1 MAKKTL
7 SIGGATYDL
16 FVRLP
21 AQVLREHESSEAF
34 ALPLGAKIRV
44 EDLLET
50 CGGGANNTAV
60 GFARLGCSATFE
72 GGVGWDQWGEQLT
85 ANMKKEGVDVQYAT
99 VVEGEVSS
107 FSI

>member
-21 AQVLREHESSEAF
+21 GTYGASDEMFS
-34 ALPLGAKIRV
+34 LPLGAKIRV

-50 CGGGANNTAV
+50 CGGGASNTAV
-60 GFARLGCSATFE
+60 GLSRLGCEAAFE
-72 GGVGWDQWGEQLT
+72 GVVGSDQWGEKLT
-85 ANMKKEGVDVQYAT
+85 ENLRKERVNTDCVT
-99 VVEGEVSS
+99 VVEGE
-107 FSI
+107 